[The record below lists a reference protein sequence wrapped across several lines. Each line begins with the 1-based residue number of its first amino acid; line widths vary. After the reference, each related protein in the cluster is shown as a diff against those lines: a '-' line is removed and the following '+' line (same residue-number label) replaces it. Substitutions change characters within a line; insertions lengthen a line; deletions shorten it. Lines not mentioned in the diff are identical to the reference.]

1 MDLTL
6 IATFV
11 AGCALGA
18 AAVWAY
24 TRTSD
29 NSAAKAEIEANLAQT
44 NTQFDTYRSEVNE
57 HFVKTAQLVSNLTD
71 SYKEVHEY
79 LSNSAMHLS
88 NLEISRTLMNAH
100 EDSPV
105 NLTADVHVPKDYA
118 PKNPNDV
125 GTLSESFGLEKPS
138 DEPAANSQS

>member
-11 AGCALGA
+11 VGCALGA
-18 AAVWAY
+18 ATVWAY
-24 TRTSD
+24 MRTSD

-57 HFVKTAQLVSNLTD
+57 HFVKTAQLVSNLTE

-79 LSNSAMHLS
+79 LSNSAMQLS
-88 NLEISRTLMNAH
+88 NLEISRTVMNAH

-105 NLTADVHVPKDYA
+105 NLTAEVHAPKDYA

-138 DEPAANSQS
+138 EEPAANSQS